1 MLSAD
6 RRYGL
11 AVLALCLAAG
21 VVSTALDSDEGGWL
35 LAATF
40 TATLATVLI
49 PGGLPS
55 VQHVRR
61 SPHVVWFWSLLFAV
75 AAGAGATDVTPVL
88 MVGTA
93 GCAAAGYVAALAGSH
108 YAHTKTADERLAGPD

>member
-1 MLSAD
+1 MELITHE

-11 AVLALCLAAG
+11 AVLALCLVGAA
-21 VVSTALDSDEGGWL
+21 VATAADQDEGGWL

-55 VQHVRR
+55 VQRLR
-61 SPHVVWFWSLLFAV
+61 SAPHVLWFWGVLIGV
-75 AAGAGATDVTPVL
+75 AALAGATDVTPEM
-88 MVGTA
+88 MVGAA
-93 GCAAAGYVAALAGSH
+93 GCAAAGYAAALAATRYVHSRH
-108 YAHTKTADERLAGPD
+108 